1 MLFASPPELARS
13 QPRADL
19 SGDDLLVYQAI
30 GDDPTPVDAIIAMSG
45 LPPATVSSRL
55 LSLEL
60 ARHVRSAPGNRF
72 IKLM

>member
-1 MLFASPPELARS
+1 
-13 QPRADL
+13 
-19 SGDDLLVYQAI
+19 
-30 GDDPTPVDAIIAMSG
+30 MSG